1 MPRKGVVVVGSHVQ
15 GLFMRVSRFPGA
27 DETVLGWD
35 YKEALDGGKG
45 SHQAIACARLGLPT
59 HFVGCVG
66 QDRLGDIGASWM
78 TDAGV
83 DLSYLARSQ
92 QTATGCGF
100 VMINPEGIPAITTA
114 MGANAEFSSKEVDRA
129 KPILSQAKLVVIT
142 LEIPISTAL
151 YAAQLARSLGAFT
164 ILTPAPAEPF
174 QPGDLAGVDLLVPNE
189 NEASTLLSESPNI
202 EKEPSWLAARLRE
215 YFGLKQVV
223 ITLGEKG
230 AFVAN
235 GQTTQTLPAFKVTAV
250 DTPGAGDA
258 FTAGL
263 AFGLYH
269 EASLVDAAIFG
280 CLTAARAVTVRES
293 IPSFGTL
300 AEIAEFA
307 RVRGFNIPTGLQA
320 AMDLN
325 TSPTP
330 NGGRQL

>member
-1 MPRKGVVVVGSHVQ
+1 M
-15 GLFMRVSRFPGA
+15 
-27 DETVLGWD
+27 T
-35 YKEALDGGKG
+35 EAG
-45 SHQAIACARLGLPT
+45 I
-59 HFVGCVG
+59 
-66 QDRLGDIGASWM
+66 
-78 TDAGV
+78 
-83 DLSYLARSQ
+83 DLSYLTRSQ
-92 QTATGCGF
+92 KTATGCGF

-114 MGANAEFSSKEVDRA
+114 MGANAEFSGKEVDLA
-129 KPILSQAKLVVIT
+129 KPILAQAKVVVIT
-142 LEIPISTAL
+142 LEIPIATAL
-151 YAAQLARSLGAFT
+151 YAARLAKSLGAFT

-189 NEASTLLSESPNI
+189 NEASTLLSESPNA

-230 AFVAN
+230 ALVAN
-235 GQTTQTLPAFKVTAV
+235 GKTTHVLPAFKVTAV

-269 EASLVDAAIFG
+269 DTSLVDATIFG

-307 RVRGFNIPTGLQA
+307 RVNRFDIPPGLRA
-320 AMDLN
+320 AMVLN
-325 TSPTP
+325 ASPAP
-330 NGGRQL
+330 NGGRGL